1 MLSSLCLCYDDI
13 SCVHFIAVHK
23 HPLRGVIL
31 PCLCTQGIKQQG
43 AKVSYNRTV
52 LPSNFSS
59 SCDKAGIPRC
69 RRPPKTS
76 VLRDLYCPAQQ
87 LRTDGA
93 EGAAQVGREG
103 QEAAGQQLL
112 PVPQPYPLPA
122 REFLCGL
129 RAHRAHVL
137 FNNLLYLM
145 QNLQLILF

>member
-1 MLSSLCLCYDDI
+1 MLSSLCLCYDDT
-13 SCVHFIAVHK
+13 SRVHFIAVHK

-43 AKVSYNRTV
+43 AKVSYNRIV

-59 SCDKAGIPRC
+59 SCDKAGVPRC

-76 VLRDLYCPAQQ
+76 VHRDLYCPAQQ

-93 EGAAQVGREG
+93 AGAAQGGREG
-103 QEAAGQQLL
+103 QE
-112 PVPQPYPLPA
+112 PQGSSCCPCRSHTRSLPA
-122 REFLCGL
+122 SFSAGSEPTGPMFF
-129 RAHRAHVL
+129 
-137 FNNLLYLM
+137 FNNLLYSM